1 MRIAIVGSG
10 ISALV
15 AAYHLQ
21 PRHDVVVFEKDDRVG
36 GHSHTIGVDDDGRE
50 LGVDTGFIV
59 YNERTYP
66 VFTRLLGELGVA
78 TQTSEM
84 SFGVQCRRCRL
95 EYSGSG
101 LAGLFAQKSRFFRAG
116 HYRFLLDILR
126 FNRDGLRVLE
136 EPRLGE
142 RPVLGYLQER
152 GYSNAFI
159 HHYVVPMGAAIWSCG
174 TGKFGEFPLLHF
186 LRFFRNHGLLTVADQ
201 PVWRTVRGGSREY
214 VRALTQGFADR
225 IRTSTPARA
234 IRRRPDGVELV
245 VEGGERALFDRV
257 VIGTHADQALALL
270 ADATDEERRGL
281 ECMPYQTNEAIL
293 HTDERVLPKHRAAW
307 ASWNVQLDDCARID
321 APLAMTYS
329 MNRLQRLEAKR
340 HYLVTLND
348 DSEIAPDRIIRRIAY
363 EHPVYTMATLA
374 GQARL
379 RELNGERGT
388 YFCGAYL
395 GYGFHEDGA
404 RSGLEVALAI
414 DGEERK
420 AA

>member
-15 AAYHLQ
+15 AAHHLQ
-21 PRHDVVVFEKDDRVG
+21 HRHEIVLFEREDRIG
-36 GHSHTIGVDDDGRE
+36 GHSHTVAVEENGRE
-50 LGVDTGFIV
+50 IGVDTGFIV

-66 VFTRLLGELGVA
+66 IFTRLLAELGVA

-95 EYSGSG
+95 EYSGTG
-101 LAGLFAQKSRFFRAG
+101 FRGLFAQKSRFLRAD
-116 HYRFLLDILR
+116 HYRFLLDVLR
-126 FNRDGLRVLE
+126 FNRDGLRALDD
-136 EPRLGE
+136 PRLGE
-142 RPVLGYLQER
+142 RPILGYLTER

-159 HHYVVPMGAAIWSCG
+159 RHYAVPMGAAIWSCG

-201 PVWRTVRGGSREY
+201 PVWRTVKGGSREY
-214 VRALTQGFADR
+214 VRALTRSFADR
-225 IRTSTPARA
+225 IRLAAPVRA
-234 IRRRPDGVELV
+234 IRRRPDGVEV
-245 VEGGERALFDRV
+245 TVGGGERAIFDRI

-270 ADATDEERRGL
+270 ADASDEERGAL
-281 ECMPYQTNEAIL
+281 AVMPYQSNLAIL

-307 ASWNVQLDDCARID
+307 ASWNVQLDDCEEIGGA
-321 APLAMTYS
+321 LAMTYS
-329 MNRLQRLEAKR
+329 MNRLQRLETAK

-348 DSEIAPDRIIRRIAY
+348 DTRIDPARILRRIDY
-363 EHPVYTMATLA
+363 EHPVYTMKTLA
-374 GQARL
+374 GQSRL
-379 RELNGERGT
+379 RAMNGTRGT

-414 DGEERK
+414 DDEVRN

>member
-15 AAYHLQ
+15 AAHHLHR
-21 PRHDVVVFEKDDRVG
+21 RHDVVVLEKDDRIG
-36 GHSHTIGVDDDGRE
+36 GHSHTVPVDDDGRE
-50 LGVDTGFIV
+50 IGVDTGFIV
-59 YNERTYP
+59 YNEQTYP
-66 VFTRLLGELGVA
+66 VFTKLLGELGVA
-78 TQTSEM
+78 TQTGEM

-101 LAGLFAQKSRFFRAG
+101 LGGLFAQKSRFLRAG

-126 FNRDGLRVLE
+126 FNRDGRQVLE
-136 EPRLGE
+136 DPRLGE
-142 RPVLGYLQER
+142 RPILGYLQER
-152 GYSNAFI
+152 GYSSAFI

-201 PVWRTVRGGSREY
+201 PVWRTITGGSREY
-214 VRALTQGFADR
+214 VRALTESFADR
-225 IRTSTPARA
+225 IRTRAPVRA

-245 VEGGERALFDRV
+245 VDGEPMRFDRV

-270 ADATDEERRGL
+270 TDASDEERSALGG
-281 ECMPYQTNEAIL
+281 MPYQTNEAIL

-307 ASWNVQLDDCARID
+307 ASWNVQLDDCERIED
-321 APLAMTYS
+321 PLAMTYS
-329 MNRLQRLEAKR
+329 MNRLQRIDAKR

-348 DSEIAPDRIIRRIAY
+348 DSRIARDRILQRIVY
-363 EHPVYTMATLA
+363 EHPVYTMRTLD

-379 RELNGERGT
+379 RALNGERGT

-414 DGEERK
+414 DDEERK